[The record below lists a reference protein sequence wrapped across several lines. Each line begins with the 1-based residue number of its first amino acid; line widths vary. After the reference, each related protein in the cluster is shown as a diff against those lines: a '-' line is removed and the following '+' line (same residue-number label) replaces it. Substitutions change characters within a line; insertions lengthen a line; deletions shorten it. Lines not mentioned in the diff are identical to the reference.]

1 MLYRSVARLLTI
13 AAEILGR
20 LDQIQVEQKR
30 QDETL
35 QQILSSVQP
44 GQATQLK
51 LTLGKPETQ

>member
-1 MLYRSVARLLTI
+1 MLYRLVAQLLGI
-13 AAEILGR
+13 ASEILGR
-20 LDQIQVEQKR
+20 LDQIQTEQRR
-30 QDETL
+30 QDAIL